1 MTSDEGHSSGESH
14 TRRVFLRR
22 AASAAAI
29 TAVPGAV
36 VAACGGA
43 HDGTGGS
50 ARPAAGRQAAAVRQV
65 PENSLPGDPDWW
77 ITRLGAPDE
86 VMGYAGHSSVL
97 PGRPVDLYVSTTSRE
112 FRVVAFRVGWYNGDL
127 ARRVWESGPVR
138 GLRQK
143 PAGLIETTGT
153 VTTDWGTSL
162 TVPTDDWP
170 AGSYLLRLDAHSGAQ
185 RYIPLTIRSSDTA
198 GKVVLKNCVA
208 TWQAYNTWG
217 GYDLYKGP
225 DGSYGTR
232 SYAVSLDRPYDQEG
246 AYLFM
251 VYERKLINLAERLGL
266 PLAYLTSMDIAS
278 DAHALDGASALIS
291 LGHDEYWSPPERA
304 SVTAARDGGVN
315 LAFLGANAMFRRTR
329 LEPTSLG
336 ANRMV
341 ICYKTSY
348 QQDPMYG
355 KDNALVTNN
364 AWREPPDPDPES
376 SVIGTLYESY
386 PTVADYVVAT
396 PDAWMFA
403 GTGARKGTRFASL
416 VGIEYD
422 RVNPGYPV
430 QRPMQVLSHSPLT
443 CNGVN
448 SYADSAYYTHRSGAG
463 VFNAGTMRWVE
474 SFGPPLYHWGIAVAC
489 GGFTRRVTANVLR
502 AFADGPAA
510 AKYPAH
516 DNLDA
521 MREWPGDPISAGH
534 NLWPPITLLPR
545 VCSKASSSPLEVP
558 VSAATNLLRGRRAR
572 WTVPAGAVAAVGI
585 VVAGSVI
592 ARGQTT
598 PTLPAR
604 TTAQLLAAVDSPAAL
619 PPAMT
624 ATVQETASLGL
635 PDLPGSSDPLS
646 GLSLLSG
653 THTFRIWYDGPAKVR
668 VAVPVSMG
676 ETDLRRDGRSAWLWD
691 SQTNKATHYI
701 LPAGAADT
709 APSAPAQSVPAP
721 PQLAKQILAAVGSTT
736 TVGLQRSVTVAGQPA
751 YQLSLAPKD
760 SRSLIGQVRIAID
773 ASNSLPLQV
782 QVFARGAASPAFS
795 VGYTSLSFARPAAS
809 NFAFSPPPGAKVKTV
824 TVPAGGPAIGLG
836 GLLPDLPAG
845 SMSAGSMSAGSMSA
859 GSMSASRNGAPPR
872 GAIVFRM
879 NASNGKIVTMPGG
892 NKLPAAARKQ
902 LEAAVAQSLP
912 ASMPKAQRAA
922 LLKSVASGKPV
933 AITAA
938 GSPGSNGWTG
948 YAPLSG
954 FSSATIGVGTPSPAA
969 PTVLG
974 KDWLSVAVLPGAFSA
989 NGGLAQ
995 NGGSANILGALMSAS
1010 TPVHGSWGSGR
1021 LLRTSLLSVLMLSD
1035 GKVLVGAVVPSVLY
1049 ADAAQV
1055 R

>member
-1 MTSDEGHSSGESH
+1 MSSEGHSSGESP

-29 TAVPGAV
+29 AAVPGAV
-36 VAACGGA
+36 AAGCGGA
-43 HDGTGGS
+43 GS
-50 ARPAAGRQAAAVRQV
+50 QARLAAHRAAARRV
-65 PENSLPGDPDWW
+65 PENSLPGDPNWW
-77 ITRLGAPDE
+77 ISKLGAPDE
-86 VMGYAGHSSVL
+86 VMGYAGQSSVL
-97 PGRPVDLYVSTTSRE
+97 PGRPVDLYVSTTARE
-112 FRVVAFRVGWYNGDL
+112 FKVVAFRVGWYNGDL

-138 GLRQK
+138 GRRQK
-143 PAGLIETTGT
+143 PAGFTEKTST
-153 VTTDWGTSL
+153 VTTDWGTSV
-162 TVPTDDWP
+162 TVPTDGWP

-185 RYIPLTIRSSDTA
+185 RYIPLTIRSPHTA

-232 SYAVSLDRPYDQEG
+232 SLAVSLDRPYDQEG
-246 AYLFM
+246 AYLFL

-278 DAHALDGASALIS
+278 DPHALDGASALAS

-304 SVTAARDGGVN
+304 AVTAARDAGVN

-329 LEPTSLG
+329 LEPTPLG
-336 ANRMV
+336 ADRLV

-348 QQDPMYG
+348 LQDPMYG
-355 KDNALVTNN
+355 RDNALVTNN

-386 PTVADYVVAT
+386 PTVADYVVAA

-430 QRPMQVLSHSPLT
+430 QRPIQVLSHSPLT

-474 SFGPPLYHWGIAVAC
+474 SFGPPLYHWGITKAC
-489 GGFTRRVTANVLR
+489 GTFTRRVTANVLR

-521 MREWPGDPISAGH
+521 MHEWPGDPISAGH
-534 NLWPPITLLPR
+534 NLWPPITLLRR
-545 VCSKASSSPLEVP
+545 VCSKASPLEVP
-558 VSAATNLLRGRRAR
+558 VNAAANVLRGGRAR
-572 WTVPAGAVAAVGI
+572 WAVPAGAVAAVGI
-585 VVAGSVI
+585 VIAGSVI
-592 ARGQTT
+592 ARGQAT
-598 PTLPAR
+598 PALPAR

-619 PPAMT
+619 PSAMT

-653 THTFRIWYDGPAKVR
+653 SHTFRIWYDGPAKVR

-676 ETDLRRDGRSAWLWD
+676 ETDLRRDGRSVWLWD
-691 SQTNKATHYI
+691 SQTNQATHYI

-709 APSAPAQSVPAP
+709 APGSAPAPDVPAP
-721 PQLAKQILAAVGSTT
+721 PELAKQILAAVGSTT
-736 TVGLQRSVTVAGQPA
+736 TVGLQQNVTVAGQPA

-773 ASNSLPLQV
+773 ASDSLPLQV

-795 VGYTSLSFARPAAS
+795 VGYTALSFARPAAS

-824 TVPAGGPAIGLG
+824 TVPAQPGLSG
-836 GLLPDLPAG
+836 LPDLPAG
-845 SMSAGSMSAGSMSA
+845 SI
-859 GSMSASRNGAPPR
+859 SASRKGAPPA
-872 GAIVFRM
+872 GSVVFRM
-879 NASNGKIVTMPGG
+879 NASNGRVLGVSDGKAPS
-892 NKLPAAARKQ
+892 PAARKK
-902 LEAAVAQSLP
+902 LVAALAQSPP
-912 ASMPKAQRAA
+912 ASMSKADRAR
-922 LLKSVASGKPV
+922 LLKSLASSKSSSW
-933 AITAA
+933 TA
-938 GSPGSNGWTG
+938 

-954 FSSATIGVGTPSPAA
+954 APELSGAPSSPS
-969 PTVLG
+969 VLG
-974 KDWLSVAVLPGAFSA
+974 KGWLSVAVLPASAAAGKGASA
-989 NGGLAQ
+989 ENV
-995 NGGSANILGALMSAS
+995 LGALMSAS
-1010 TPVHGSWGSGR
+1010 TPAHGAWGSGR

-1035 GKVLVGAVVPSVLY
+1035 GRILVGAVVPSVLY
-1049 ADAAQV
+1049 ADAAQL